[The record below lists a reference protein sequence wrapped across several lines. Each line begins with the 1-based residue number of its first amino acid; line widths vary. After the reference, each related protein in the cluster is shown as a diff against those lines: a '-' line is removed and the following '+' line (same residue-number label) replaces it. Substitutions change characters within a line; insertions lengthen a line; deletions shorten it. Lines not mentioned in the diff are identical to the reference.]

1 VSAPTR
7 RRSWVLWLCLCA
19 VWVGFCAAIWS
30 LPLWRYGSAIL
41 LAILLVLVVAE
52 LWDGKGT
59 R

>member
-7 RRSWVLWLCLCA
+7 RRSWVLWLCVCA

-30 LPLWRYGSAIL
+30 LPLWRFGSAIL
-41 LAILLVLVVAE
+41 LVVVLGYIEARF
-52 LWDGKGT
+52 WAGKDT

>member
-7 RRSWVLWLCLCA
+7 RRSWVLSLCVWA

-30 LPLWRYGSAIL
+30 LPLWRFG
-41 LAILLVLVVAE
+41 LAILLVVALVVVVE
-52 LWDGKGT
+52 LRAGKGK